1 MERVGFLI
9 EATNERVSCLLNP
22 EQLTVTR
29 QAGVGAG
36 RSVGG
41 LLGGRA
47 LGDDPLLAL
56 GGGVTQLELH
66 LLFDTSV
73 QEPTQRVTDVREL
86 TRPLWQLAEAQGT
99 PGRAPSL
106 ARVRFLWG
114 KSWNVPGVILA
125 VSERFEQFA
134 ASGAPQR
141 SWLRLRLRRVPEQLP
156 GETTADPAV
165 APVHGR
171 WPALTPAGADPVT
184 PAGVYAVQGDGVQAG
199 SRLDTLAAQVYGDP
213 AAWRAIAAFNDLPS
227 PFELVAGQLLRLPEM
242 LSIAVAGGL
251 DSTGSGR
258 TGSGVTP

>member
-1 MERVGFLI
+1 MERVSFLI

-22 EQLTVTR
+22 ELLTVTR

-56 GGGVTQLELH
+56 GGGVTELELR

-73 QEPTQRVTDVREL
+73 QEPPQRVTDVREL
-86 TRPLWQLAEAQGT
+86 TRPLWQLAEEQRSA
-99 PGRAPSL
+99 GRAPAL

-141 SWLRLRLRRVPEQLP
+141 SWLRLRLRRVSEQAP
-156 GETTADPAV
+156 GGMGADPVV
-165 APVHGR
+165 APSHGR
-171 WPALTPAGADPVT
+171 WPALTFAGADPAA
-184 PAGVYAVQGDGVQAG
+184 PADVYAVQGDGVQAG

-213 AAWRAIAAFNDLPS
+213 AAWRAIASVNDLAS
-227 PFELVAGQLLRLPEM
+227 PFGLVAGQLLRLPEV
-242 LSIAVAGGL
+242 LSVAVSGGL
-251 DSTGSGR
+251 DATVSG
-258 TGSGVTP
+258 GTP